1 VSGAGGRPV
10 LRRCVACRALLDRRQ
25 LWRVIRLSDGGL
37 ALDRGMGRSAYLCPT
52 APCLEEARRRKR
64 LQKGL
69 RCPVP
74 DSVLLL
80 LQARLEGGDGASAEA
95 R

>member
-1 VSGAGGRPV
+1 MSSTPRPV
-10 LRRCVACRALLDRRQ
+10 LRRCVACRTVQDRRG
-25 LWRVIRLSDGGL
+25 LWRVVREDRAKLV
-37 ALDRGMGRSAYLCPT
+37 LDTGMGRSAYLCPT
-52 APCLEEARRRKR
+52 LACLEEARRRKR

-74 DSVLLL
+74 DSVFDTFR
-80 LQARLEGGDGASAEA
+80 ARLSNGGGACAEA

>member
-1 VSGAGGRPV
+1 MSSGRGRPV
-10 LRRCVACRALLDRRQ
+10 LRRCVACRTLADRSGLL
-25 LWRVIRLSDGGL
+25 RVIRLACGGISVE
-37 ALDRGMGRSAYLCPT
+37 GGFGRSAYLC
-52 APCLEEARRRKR
+52 ASQACLEEARRRKR

-74 DSVLLL
+74 DSVLQL
-80 LQARLEGGDGASAEA
+80 LQERLEAGDDAGAEA

>member
-1 VSGAGGRPV
+1 MSRPAARPV
-10 LRRCVACRALLDRRQ
+10 LRRCVACRALRDRSE
-25 LWRVIRLSDGGL
+25 LWRVIRLVEGGL
-37 ALDRGMGRSAYLCPT
+37 ALDAGMGRSAYLCPCR
-52 APCLEEARRRKR
+52 PCLEEARRRKR

-74 DSVLLL
+74 DALLERL
-80 LQARLEGGDGASAEA
+80 DARLAEAGGASAEA

>member
-1 VSGAGGRPV
+1 MSAGSGRPV
-10 LRRCVACRALLDRRQ
+10 LRRCVACRHLLDRRQ

-37 ALDRGMGRSAYLCPT
+37 ALDTGMGRSAYLCPS
-52 APCLEEARRRKR
+52 AACLEEARRRKR

-69 RCPVP
+69 RCAVP
-74 DSVLLL
+74 ESVLLR
-80 LQARLEGGDGASAEA
+80 LQARLERGEGASAEA